1 LIVFKL
7 VRESARHLPGEE
19 TILLE
24 AYQKIILGVAF
35 GDKSCDV
42 GGDLS

>member
-7 VRESARHLPGEE
+7 VRESAGHLPGEE
-19 TILLE
+19 AILLE
-24 AYQKIILGVAF
+24 AYQEIIFGVAF
-35 GDKSCDV
+35 GDKSCHI